1 MKAIEGLDKF
11 LQEIQHRGWIEHLRD
26 MDEHTREDRV
36 NRQLEVDSPLA
47 IPIHHFSD
55 ASRECLNLYRDGHFI
70 ATVMV
75 TQAVNEGIIKF
86 VAGRNNIINY
96 ENMNHSKR
104 LKTLKDKS
112 IISQGCHEASEQIRG
127 SFRND
132 VHHMNPKVAGIDF
145 QELAK
150 KNIHSLAVVEREVFD
165 VDVRDGK
172 LILKHPAYWYPL
184 SL

>member
-11 LQEIQHRGWIEHLRD
+11 MQEIQYRGWVEHLRD

-36 NRQLEVDSPLA
+36 NRRLEVDSPLA

-75 TQAVNEGIIKF
+75 TQAVNEGILKL
-86 VAGRNNIINY
+86 VAERKDIQYKNLSG
-96 ENMNHSKR
+96 
-104 LKTLKDKS
+104 LLATLVAQD
-112 IISQGCHEASEQIRG
+112 IFSQDCFEASDQIRG

-150 KNIHSLAVVEREVFD
+150 KNIHSLVVVEREVFD
-165 VDVRDGK
+165 VDIRDGK
-172 LILKHPAYWYPL
+172 LILKHPEYWYPL